1 MKQKP
6 SFQCYQQDILSSV
19 DVQMMSAEEFGCYML
34 LLLNLYNNT
43 GVLNADKNALKI
55 LCRGTEISEKVF
67 AKFYVKDGLLRNKR
81 VDAELR
87 KRKEYS
93 KTQSENVKKRWNER
107 NTKKIP
113 TDIPNGY
120 DGIDSVLP
128 NGYSSSSSSSSNLN
142 TTNVVFSAQNE
153 QVTDPAFS
161 SAPDPEE
168 AGKTRTSKRG
178 SRIPADF
185 WPDETRIAFFT
196 EHLPT
201 DNLELKVR
209 EFVNY
214 WSNATKSAEK
224 RDWQRTFENR
234 VLQILEYRN
243 EKKQNGQPNSNS
255 NSNTNTTEPE
265 SAEDFA
271 RRIGARNHL
280 LVPNLQ

>member
-19 DVQMMSAEEFGCYML
+19 DVQMMTAEEFGCYML

-43 GVLNADKNALKI
+43 GALNADKNALKI

-93 KTQSENVKKRWNER
+93 KTQAENANRRWGKGNAKRMPNEC
-107 NTKKIP
+107 
-113 TDIPNGY
+113 
-120 DGIDSVLP
+120 DGIDSAIP
-128 NGYSSSSSSSSNLN
+128 NGCSSSSSSSSNLN

-153 QVTDPAFS
+153 RVDDPAFS

-168 AGKTRTSKRG
+168 VDKTRTAKRG

-185 WPDETRIAFFT
+185 WPDEKRIAFFT

-201 DNLELKVR
+201 DNLELQVR
-209 EFVNY
+209 QFVNY
-214 WSNATKSAEK
+214 WISATKAAEK

-255 NSNTNTTEPE
+255 NSNTNATEPE
-265 SAEDFA
+265 STEDFA